1 MKMRWGRIAIA
12 TLLCELLPMGLLLVA
27 VAAFGPRDPFGAAF
41 FADAAGHWI
50 GPIAGAAAAFFGA
63 LWVVRPLKA
72 GKVLHGAAIG
82 CALAILDV
90 AILVILRTPFE
101 WLFVYSNLGKIC
113 AGWLGGFLAA
123 RYLRMSVRHASVN
136 R

>member
-12 TLLCELLPMGLLLVA
+12 TLFAELVPVGLLFVA

-41 FADAAGHWI
+41 FAEAAGHWI
-50 GPIAGAAAAFFGA
+50 GPIAGAAAAFCGA

-72 GKVLHGAAIG
+72 GKVLHGVVIG

-90 AILVILRTPFE
+90 AILVKMQTPFE
-101 WLFVYSNLGKIC
+101 WIFVYSSLGKIC
-113 AGWLGGFLAA
+113 AGWLGGFMAA
-123 RYLRMSVRHASVN
+123 RHQRSTARPASFSH
-136 R
+136 